1 MKLYKFTL
9 VFLLISLIVLPQKR
23 GVTLDDIYR
32 VKGISS
38 PELSPSGDLLLFT
51 VNTPNMKEGKTK
63 SNIYTMKVDG
73 SDLSEIEFG
82 EEKANSPFW
91 GKDDNTIFFM
101 RNIDG
106 FPQLFEFDLNDK
118 TTKQITSFYGGIS
131 SPVFSD
137 DYSFLIFS
145 AEVYPDCGADQE
157 CNKVNTDGSSDG
169 PIQAYL
175 ADELLYR
182 HWDFNIEGKYT
193 HTFLFDIKKNEYT
206 DLTPGKYHTPIFMLG
221 GGIGFAIS
229 PDGNEIA
236 LVSNREKDQAS
247 TTNADIWTYSIQNQI
262 LKNITEANKAWDGT
276 PIYSPDGKY
285 LAYRKQL
292 VPGFEADKFRIA
304 LLNRETGESKIITE
318 SFDNWVND
326 FIWSND
332 SKSIYFSGDVKGYT
346 PIYKYDIEKSTT
358 EKISP
363 DLVHGGYS
371 LSKDGKKLFYNNRAM
386 HLPVEIYSFDVESRV
401 EKKLTT
407 FNEELTNEVNF
418 IPAEQM
424 WIKGSNNKKVHVF
437 LVKPHNFEPSKKYPL
452 VINVHGGPQ
461 SQWMDAFRGD
471 AQLYSGYGY
480 VVAFPNPHG
489 STGYGQEYTDAI
501 SGDWGGKVYEDVL
514 AVRDELAKLPFIDE
528 ERIGAMGW
536 SYGGYMMNWLQA
548 KSPNKFKCFVSMMG
562 LYNLESFYGTTEELW
577 FPEWD
582 LKGTPWNSDLYKK
595 FSPSNFVENFSTPTL
610 VISGEKDFRV
620 SFNQSLEYFTALQK
634 KGIDSRLII
643 FKNDGHWP
651 SNIKSMPLY
660 YNSHLEW
667 FHKYLGGEKAPYDS
681 ELMVRNRAY

>member
-1 MKLYKFTL
+1 
-9 VFLLISLIVLPQKR
+9 
-23 GVTLDDIYR
+23 
-32 VKGISS
+32 
-38 PELSPSGDLLLFT
+38 
-51 VNTPNMKEGKTK
+51 
-63 SNIYTMKVDG
+63 
-73 SDLSEIEFG
+73 
-82 EEKANSPFW
+82 
-91 GKDDNTIFFM
+91 M

-106 FPQLFEFDLNDK
+106 FPQLFEFDLNGK

-157 CNKVNTDGSSDG
+157 CNKVNSDGSSDG

-229 PDGNEIA
+229 PEGNEIA

-247 TTNADIWTYSIQNQI
+247 TTNADIWTYSIQNQT
-262 LKNITEANKAWDGT
+262 LKNITGANKAWDGT
-276 PIYSPDGKY
+276 PIYSPNGKY

-326 FIWSND
+326 FIWSHD
-332 SKSIYFSGDVKGYT
+332 SMSIYFSGDAKGYT

-358 EKISP
+358 EKISE

-371 LSKDGKKLFYNNRAM
+371 LSRDGKKLFYNKRAM
-386 HLPVEIYSFDVESRV
+386 HLPVEIYSFDIESRV

-407 FNEELTNEVNF
+407 FNEALVNEINF

-424 WIKGSNNKKVHVF
+424 WIKGSNNKPVHVF

-514 AVRDELAKLPFIDE
+514 VVRDELAKLPFIDE

-548 KSPNKFKCFVSMMG
+548 KSPSKFKCFVSMMG

-681 ELMVRNRAY
+681 ELMVRNKAY